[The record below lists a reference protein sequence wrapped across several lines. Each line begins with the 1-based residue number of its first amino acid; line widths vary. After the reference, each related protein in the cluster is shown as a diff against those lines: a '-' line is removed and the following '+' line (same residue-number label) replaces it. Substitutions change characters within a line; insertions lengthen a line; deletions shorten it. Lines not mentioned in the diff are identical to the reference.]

1 MASPPDRQHR
11 KRTAARVAAAA
22 IVVLLATGT
31 GIASAS
37 AGGSG
42 AGSVGAPGTPKL
54 RNTICLTNCIGLR
67 KAVVGSTVQVSGT
80 NMAAVRSISF
90 RARNR
95 HKRVLARVTTTTN
108 TSAQALVPGG
118 VHSGPLRV
126 RDAYGQKSEP
136 DSEPLLIR
144 PKSGLRSSGPP
155 HLLDAQVSPN
165 KVFYGTRSATLE
177 YLVGGSQ
184 PTDGL
189 RVDVVTSAGQ
199 VVQSFP
205 PASVAPNTTQS
216 LAWNGTGFDGQPVA
230 DGWYSFRLSA
240 LDGQPLGRA
249 TASDAPNLGVAV
261 FAFIFPVRGPHSF
274 GGPENA
280 FGAQRAGHTHQGQDV
295 MAACGT
301 RLVAARGGTVQYA
314 GYQGAAGNY
323 IVIDQKGSQED
334 NMYAHLI
341 SPSPLQTGDKVA
353 TGQWIGNVGQ
363 TGDAVGCH
371 LHFEVWSA
379 PGWYEG
385 GQPYDPLPLLK
396 AWDKYS

>member
-1 MASPPDRQHR
+1 MAGVS
-11 KRTAARVAAAA
+11 AAAA
-22 IVVLLATGT
+22 LALLVTGS

-54 RNTICLTNCIGLR
+54 RDTICLTGCSGLR

-80 NMAAVRSISF
+80 DMAAVKAITF
-90 RARNR
+90 RGRQPR
-95 HKRVLARVTTTTN
+95 KRVLAPVTTTTN
-108 TSAQALVPGG
+108 TSAQAVVPSG
-118 VHSGPLRV
+118 VRSGAVRV

-136 DSEPLLIR
+136 GKEPLLVL
-144 PKSGLRSSGPP
+144 PKRNLRSSGPP

-165 KVFYGTRSATLE
+165 KVFYGTRSATLS
-177 YLVGGSQ
+177 YVVGSGQ
-184 PTDGL
+184 PTNDL
-189 RVDVVTSAGQ
+189 RVDIVTSAGQ

-205 PASVAPNTTQS
+205 PTSIAPNTTQS
-216 LAWNGTGFDGQPVA
+216 ISWNGTGFDGKPVA

-249 TASDAPNLGVAV
+249 TASDTPSLGVAV
-261 FAFIFPVRGPHSF
+261 FAFIFPVRGPHNF
-274 GGPENA
+274 GSAGA
-280 FGAQRAGHTHQGQDV
+280 QFGAGRDGHTHQGQDV
-295 MAACGT
+295 MADCGT
-301 RLVAARGGTVQYA
+301 KLVAARGGTVQYA

-323 IVIDQKGSQED
+323 IVIDQKGSAED

-341 SPSPLQTGDKVA
+341 APSPLKTGDRVA
-353 TGQWIGNVGQ
+353 TGQSIGNVGQ
-363 TGDAVGCH
+363 TGDATACH